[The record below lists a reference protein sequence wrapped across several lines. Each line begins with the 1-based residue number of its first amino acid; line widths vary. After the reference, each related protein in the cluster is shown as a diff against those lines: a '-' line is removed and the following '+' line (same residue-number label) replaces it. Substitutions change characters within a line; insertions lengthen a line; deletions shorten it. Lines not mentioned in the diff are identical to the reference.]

1 MAEVREGIADYCDFY
16 NERLK
21 QTLDYRMPR
30 RVFEEAKPLK
40 IFSKVPR
47 CERVN
52 YSGHEAESRGRRNS
66 IPEQWSL
73 RSHSS
78 CALRDTLNDIDDG
91 NSSAQFDG

>member
-1 MAEVREGIADYCDFY
+1 VAEVREGIADYSDFY

-47 CERVN
+47 LRAGELQRSKGQSC
-52 YSGHEAESRGRRNS
+52 GQRNS
-66 IPEQWSL
+66 IPEQWRLS
-73 RSHSS
+73 SHSS